1 MLGGMEQPRRRV
13 EDPELG
19 RTDFPRDWWGRMDAR
34 RERLRGPWM
43 KPWVQALA
51 LALIVLVFVLVVT
64 ATGWLL
70 WVGYALWTTL
80 LALHLWLTPRRVP
93 FWPQR

>member
-1 MLGGMEQPRRRV
+1 
-13 EDPELG
+13 
-19 RTDFPRDWWGRMDAR
+19 
-34 RERLRGPWM
+34 M